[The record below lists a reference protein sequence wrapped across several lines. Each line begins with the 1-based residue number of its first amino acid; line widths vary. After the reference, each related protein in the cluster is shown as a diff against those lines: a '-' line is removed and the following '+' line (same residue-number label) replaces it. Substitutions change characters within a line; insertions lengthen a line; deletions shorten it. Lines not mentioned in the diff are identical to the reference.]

1 MILDRT
7 IALIGAPMDVGG
19 VYRGASLAPDAV
31 RIAGLI
37 PALEKIGL
45 RVVDRGDVRMP
56 AFDASDDGDPHAR
69 HLDVIV
75 AHGERL
81 RDEVRAALADGQVPL
96 VIGGDHAI
104 ACGTIAGVS
113 SFHRD
118 RGTSAGLI
126 WFDAHGDMNT
136 PDSSP
141 SGNVHGMPLASCLG
155 RGPKRLVELA
165 GAVPMLDVKNCVL
178 VGVHELDRG
187 ERALIREF
195 GLRIYT
201 MREIDQMGMQRVME
215 EAIEIACDGTDGF
228 HLSFDVDGCDESIA
242 PGTGTIVPG
251 GTSWRESHLF
261 MENIADCGK
270 LLSME
275 LVEINPLLD
284 TKNKTAKLA
293 VALAQ
298 SALGKLIY

>member
-7 IALIGAPMDVGG
+7 IGLIGAPMDVGG
-19 VYRGASLAPDAV
+19 VCRGASLGPDAV
-31 RIAGLI
+31 RIAGLV
-37 PALEKIGL
+37 PRLRALGL
-45 RVVDRGDVRMP
+45 TVVDRGDVPMP
-56 AFDASDDGDPHAR
+56 ELEGRPEDDPRAR
-69 HLDVIV
+69 NLGVIV
-75 AHGERL
+75 EHGERL
-81 RDEVRAALADGQVPL
+81 KAEVRAALAAGQLPL

-104 ACGTIAGVS
+104 ACGSIAGVA

-118 RGTSAGLI
+118 AGKKTGLI

-141 SGNVHGMPLASCLG
+141 SGNVHGMPLATCLG
-155 RGPKRLVELA
+155 RGPQALAELA
-165 GAVPMLDVKNCVL
+165 GPAPMLDVNNCVL
-178 VGVHELDRG
+178 VGVHELDNG
-187 ERALIREF
+187 ERSLIRET

-251 GTSWRESHLF
+251 GTNWRESHLF
-261 MENIADCGK
+261 MENIADSGK
-270 LLSME
+270 LVSFE

-284 TKNKTAKLA
+284 QKNRTAELA
-293 VALAQ
+293 VALAE
-298 SALGKLIY
+298 SALGKLIF

>member
-19 VYRGASLAPDAV
+19 VHRGASLAPDAV
-31 RIAGLI
+31 RLAGLV
-37 PALEKIGL
+37 PELRKLGL
-45 RVVDRGDVRMP
+45 TVVDRGDVAMP
-56 AFDASDDGDPHAR
+56 EFDPDVEGDPHAR
-69 HLDVIV
+69 HLDVV
-75 AHGERL
+75 AVHGERL
-81 RDEVRAALADGQVPL
+81 RDEVRAALAEGQLPL
-96 VIGGDHAI
+96 VIGGDHAV
-104 ACGTIAGVS
+104 ACGTIAGVVS
-113 SFHRD
+113 HHRAQ
-118 RGTSAGLI
+118 GTSAGLI

-155 RGPKRLVELA
+155 RGPARLTGLA
-165 GAVPMLDVKNCVL
+165 GASPMLDVKNCVL

-187 ERALIREF
+187 ERALIRET

-215 EAIEIACDGTDGF
+215 EAIEIACDGTEGF

-261 MENIADCGK
+261 MENIADSGK

-298 SALGKLIY
+298 SAMGKLIY